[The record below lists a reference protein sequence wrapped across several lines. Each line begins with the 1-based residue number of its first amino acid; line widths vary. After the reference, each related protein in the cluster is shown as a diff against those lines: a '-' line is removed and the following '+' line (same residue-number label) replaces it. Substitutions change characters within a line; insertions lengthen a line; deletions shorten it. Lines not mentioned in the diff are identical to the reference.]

1 MIRAFLNARPALTI
15 KSSSWAVSVTL
26 HLLAIFAVLNF
37 PAPASTVEISPFFQV
52 ELLNEKEALKEW
64 SNGIESAS
72 KQLPEKP
79 IKIPVRA
86 LAKYVSNTK
95 VVDRSAKENANLD
108 QQNSISVSNVLIS
121 RNQNSNLKSHA
132 LTTSSKTDP
141 AKPVKT
147 HSTKNEP
154 KTKASPKDIA
164 KAVSKMA
171 SKVKS
176 KTVSKH
182 SVVSKPDI
190 ISEAKIVSQSKFVS
204 EPKVLSPEIAKNKLK
219 TIPKPKPKPKPNS
232 TIIATRT
239 LPIRNPNQ
247 ETVLTDTSFS
257 DLASRKPEYIDKNA
271 FNDKA
276 TDNDKTGLD
285 TRLSSQLKKPAQQN
299 RHLETASDS
308 KSPTKQ
314 MGISLNKTLAT
325 APDAEQIQTKIFRG
339 EKSDNFE
346 KINNKKTL
354 ILDRL
359 ENTPDTKTASISADL
374 YNQNQSIITQTQ
386 FSTSTTESA
395 IKKQLLKN
403 WAATIRSDIIE
414 RTLESKLSSDVRI
427 SFKISRT
434 GEILNIE
441 TIGKSVTN
449 ESIKNFIDVI
459 RTSGKFPMAP
469 QGLKL
474 DYVTFPVNFR
484 SRG

>member
-132 LTTSSKTDP
+132 LTTSSKIDP

-154 KTKASPKDIA
+154 KTKVSPKDIA

-204 EPKVLSPEIAKNKLK
+204 EPKVLSPEISKNKLK
-219 TIPKPKPKPKPNS
+219 TIPKPKPNS

-257 DLASRKPEYIDKNA
+257 DLASRKPEYMDKNA

-276 TDNDKTGLD
+276 TGNHKTDLD
-285 TRLSSQLKKPAQQN
+285 ARLSSQPKKPDQQN
-299 RHLETASDS
+299 RRLVTASDS
-308 KSPTKQ
+308 KSPTNQ
-314 MGISLNKTLAT
+314 MGISLNKTLAA
-325 APDAEQIQTKIFRG
+325 APDAEQIQTKIFEG
-339 EKSDNFE
+339 KKSDNFG
-346 KINNKKTL
+346 KINSKKTL
-354 ILDRL
+354 ILDLL
-359 ENTPDTKTASISADL
+359 ENTPDTKTASINADL
-374 YNQNQSIITQTQ
+374 YNQNQSFTTQTQ
-386 FSTSTTESA
+386 FSTSTKELA
-395 IKKQLLKN
+395 VKKQLLKN
-403 WAATIRSDIIE
+403 WAATIRSDIVE

-427 SFKISRT
+427 SFKISKT
-434 GEILNIE
+434 GEILSIE